1 MHPTVRL
8 STDADRLRLPC
19 FLLGP
24 QVGVMPAFSA
34 FTGGLDTR
42 AGEDERLFVIEEDTV
57 VELPPAR
64 SGRRSRS

>member
-1 MHPTVRL
+1 
-8 STDADRLRLPC
+8 
-19 FLLGP
+19 
-24 QVGVMPAFSA
+24 MPAFSA